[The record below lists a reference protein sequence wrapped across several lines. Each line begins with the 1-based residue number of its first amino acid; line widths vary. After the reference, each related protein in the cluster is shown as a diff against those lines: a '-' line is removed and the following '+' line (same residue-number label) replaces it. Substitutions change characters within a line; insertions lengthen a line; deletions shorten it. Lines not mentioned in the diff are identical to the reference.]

1 MPTSATSSTRPSLRK
16 TLSQRLPPPSLFQGP
31 PSRNASH
38 ISLALPG
45 ASPSELHAPSQPRAS
60 RIPPAS
66 SFAGPLPITSG
77 GRPPT
82 GFNTSPRTQRA
93 GAGANNAD
101 RADALW
107 AEMQNTLAEVELS
120 AMNSS
125 HVFGASHAKA
135 LEDLRTS
142 QLSLAQAWAKSE
154 ADEMGDAKTD
164 LNFSSTGAEVSIGP
178 SLGSPK
184 IQQVKK
190 GDKERDAKRDLEEET
205 ERDILLA
212 RKRREANDRYFQ
224 QVNNGVLHVVGKLE
238 EVAAAMRRVERESRE
253 IWSESDSG
261 AGSATDA
268 TDTDATDI
276 KSNPG

>member
-1 MPTSATSSTRPSLRK
+1 MS
-16 TLSQRLPPPSLFQGP
+16 
-31 PSRNASH
+31 
-38 ISLALPG
+38 
-45 ASPSELHAPSQPRAS
+45 
-60 RIPPAS
+60 
-66 SFAGPLPITSG
+66 
-77 GRPPT
+77 
-82 GFNTSPRTQRA
+82 FNTSPRTQRA
-93 GAGANNAD
+93 GAGVNNAD

-142 QLSLAQAWAKSE
+142 QLALAQAWAKSE
-154 ADEMGDAKTD
+154 ADEMGDAKND
-164 LNFSSTGAEVSIGP
+164 LNFSSTDAEVSIGP

-184 IQQVKK
+184 SQQTKK
-190 GDKERDAKRDLEEET
+190 GDKEENAKRDLEEET

-224 QVNNGVLHVVGKLE
+224 QVNSGVLDVVGKLE

-261 AGSATDA
+261 GVSATEV
-268 TDTDATDI
+268 TDTDASDI
-276 KSNPG
+276 KSSPG

>member
-1 MPTSATSSTRPSLRK
+1 VPTSATSSTRPNLRK

-38 ISLALPG
+38 ISLALPT
-45 ASPSELHAPSQPRAS
+45 APPSELHAQSQPRAS

-66 SFAGPLPITSG
+66 SFAGPLPLTSG
-77 GRPPT
+77 GRLST
-82 GFNTSPRTQRA
+82 AFNTSPRTQRA
-93 GAGANNAD
+93 GVGANNAD

-154 ADEMGDAKTD
+154 ADEMGDAKND
-164 LNFSSTGAEVSIGP
+164 LNFSTGAEVSIGP

-184 IQQVKK
+184 SQQSKK
-190 GDKERDAKRDLEEET
+190 DDKEKDAKRDLEEET
-205 ERDILLA
+205 ERDIHLA

-224 QVNNGVLHVVGKLE
+224 QVNNGVLDVVGKLE

-261 AGSATDA
+261 GASATDA

-276 KSNPG
+276 KSSPG